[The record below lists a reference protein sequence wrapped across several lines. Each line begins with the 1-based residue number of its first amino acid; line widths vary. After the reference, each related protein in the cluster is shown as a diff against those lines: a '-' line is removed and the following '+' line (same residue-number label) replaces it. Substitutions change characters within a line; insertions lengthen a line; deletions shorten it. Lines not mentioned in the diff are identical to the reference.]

1 MVLVAAVA
9 SSLAGVALGVI
20 DAAGPLDAAGVADA
34 VSAGAEANAVG
45 LDATPFALARSI
57 DASTSSAASRAT
69 RPAMRNARAND
80 DAGSRARQFG
90 QKLETGSTRAPQAGQ
105 RTRRCTDPDSHETV
119 TVGGDASAVRAA

>member
-9 SSLAGVALGVI
+9 PALGGVASVI
-20 DAAGPLDAAGVADA
+20 HAAGRVDAAGVADA

-45 LDATPFALARSI
+45 LDATPFVLARSI

>member
-69 RPAMRNARAND
+69 RPAMRNAPAND
-80 DAGSRARQFG
+80 DAGSRARQCG
-90 QKLETGSTRAPQAGQ
+90 QKVETGSTGEPPVGQ
-105 RTRRCTDPDSHETV
+105 RMRRCTDADYRETDSV
-119 TVGGDASAVRAA
+119 